1 MSATNSFMCLPAE
14 LRLDIYE
21 RVLQFDC
28 SLRRIKLITELDGTI
43 EDELRQVVRG
53 GHADISILFACR
65 TTFNEALPIL
75 YKRNTISLC
84 HDDVCILSRELG
96 FTRCKAELVVSI
108 VVVDWLECGPWTECK
123 ACSKDLD
130 GFLRTF
136 NTSSFPRVKK
146 VVLDL
151 ERFRGG
157 YAALGERLLEQ
168 GVNSTFTFTAPG
180 CLTISAPVTVP
191 QLDFRFNL
199 VAATWTYYSKFPA
212 QHIQLH
218 RRCFIPDQM
227 QGVDRRFVLYIREI
241 LWKYHEWV
249 ATERPDCLLGEAQAY
264 LQGVDL
270 RWLEA
275 ANRCSVSY
283 EKLTD
288 KLLQRLELL
297 ALRR

>member
-21 RVLQFDC
+21 RLLQFDC
-28 SLRRIKLITELDGTI
+28 PLRRIKPITELDGTM
-43 EDELRQVVRG
+43 EDELRQFVRG
-53 GHADISILFACR
+53 GYADISILFPCR

-75 YKRNTISLC
+75 YNRNAISLC
-84 HDDVCILSRELG
+84 HDDVCILARERG

-123 ACSKDLD
+123 ACSKDVD

-136 NTSSFPRVKK
+136 NKTFFPRAKK

-151 ERFRGG
+151 ERF
-157 YAALGERLLEQ
+157 Q
-168 GVNSTFTFTAPG
+168 APA
-180 CLTISAPVTVP
+180 CLTMSAPVTVP

-199 VAATWTYYSKFPA
+199 IAATWAYYAKFPA
-212 QHIQLH
+212 WHIQLH
-218 RRCFIPDQM
+218 QRCFIPDQM
-227 QGVDRRFVLYIREI
+227 QGVDRRFVRYIREI

-249 ATERPDCLLGEAQAY
+249 ATDRPDCLLGEAQAY

-275 ANRCSVSY
+275 ANRGSVSY

-297 ALRR
+297 ALRG

>member
-28 SLRRIKLITELDGTI
+28 PLRRIKPITELDGTM
-43 EDELRQVVRG
+43 EDELRQFVRG
-53 GHADISILFACR
+53 GYADISILFACR

-75 YKRNTISLC
+75 YKRNAISLC

-123 ACSKDLD
+123 ACSKDVD

-136 NTSSFPRVKK
+136 NTSFFPRAKR

-151 ERFRGG
+151 ERF
-157 YAALGERLLEQ
+157 Q
-168 GVNSTFTFTAPG
+168 APG
-180 CLTISAPVTVP
+180 CLTMSAPVTVP

-199 VAATWTYYSKFPA
+199 IAATWAYYAKFPA
-212 QHIQLH
+212 WHIQLH
-218 RRCFIPDQM
+218 RRCFVPDQM
-227 QGVDRRFVLYIREI
+227 KCVDRRFVRYIREI

-249 ATERPDCLLGEAQAY
+249 ATDRPDCLLGEAQAY

-275 ANRCSVSY
+275 ANRGSVSY

-297 ALRR
+297 ALR